1 MGHPDC
7 ECPVLVFRY
16 SRRGRRACEY
26 QHIFLVVS
34 SNLISTF
41 QAFPPANII
50 FTGIGVLLL
59 VRVFRD
65 ALER

>member
-1 MGHPDC
+1 MM
-7 ECPVLVFRY
+7 L
-16 SRRGRRACEY
+16 
-26 QHIFLVVS
+26 
-34 SNLISTF
+34 SNLIFTFTF

-65 ALER
+65 YLARRILIS